1 MTASE
6 SPSLADSFEL
16 IRSRF
21 GDPDFL
27 RCRGIS
33 NEVPFYV
40 FPYDAACEDEVRERT
55 AELVAASRAGSI
67 PARIVD
73 FDLWDIFCGI
83 CGYYDIVDD
92 LERMERERGSE
103 ALLAHIRELA
113 MPEDY
118 VRAMRER
125 YERDFGG
132 MQAGH
137 DVLLVTGVGK
147 TYPFA
152 RAHDILENAQPAFDG
167 VPFVLFYPG
176 LYDQTSLRLFNSVA
190 DGNYYRAFTLL

>member
-73 FDLWDIFCGI
+73 FAMGI
-83 CGYYDIVDD
+83 T
-92 LERMERERGSE
+92 RARRGPP
-103 ALLAHIRELA
+103 R
-113 MPEDY
+113 
-118 VRAMRER
+118 
-125 YERDFGG
+125 
-132 MQAGH
+132 
-137 DVLLVTGVGK
+137 
-147 TYPFA
+147 
-152 RAHDILENAQPAFDG
+152 
-167 VPFVLFYPG
+167 VP
-176 LYDQTSLRLFNSVA
+176 
-190 DGNYYRAFTLL
+190 